1 MNPIKV
7 LLIGGGG
14 REHALAWKLSQSPL
28 CESLVAAPGNPG
40 IADFARCVP
49 LNVIDHTGV
58 IHFVETEGIGLTVIG
73 PEQPLVDGLADALRA
88 KGHLVFGPSEAAARL
103 EGSKSFSKDFMKRH
117 GIPTAASEAFAS
129 HALDKAEAWISKQTQ
144 FPIVIKADGLAAG
157 KGVFICPDAADA
169 TFRLHAM
176 MEDPQFKKASQTIVI
191 EEFMHGEEVSV
202 FALCDGHNGVLIGNA
217 QDHKRVG
224 DEDTGLNTGGMGAY
238 SPAPLFTADLEQQVV
253 DHVLKPTL
261 EGMRAE
267 GNPYIG
273 VLYMGLMITDEGP
286 KVVEYNCRFGDP
298 ECQVLMP
305 MVDEDLLP
313 LLCQCAEGELKQDQV
328 SLKNGFCCTVV
339 MASKGYPEAF
349 EKGYAITGTHHV
361 PDNVVVFHSG
371 TRLQDGV
378 LLSNGGRV
386 LCVTAIA
393 SSLQACIASA
403 YQGVSSIQFS
413 NAYYR
418 MDIGQKGLRRLEQKN

>member
-1 MNPIKV
+1 MNPVKV

-28 CESLVAAPGNPG
+28 CETLIAAPGNPG

-49 LNVIDHTGV
+49 LNANDHTSV
-58 IHFVETEGIGLTVIG
+58 IHFVETEGIGLVVVG
-73 PEQPLVDGLADALRA
+73 PEQPLVDGLADVLRA

-103 EGSKSFSKDFMKRH
+103 EGSKAFSKDFMNRH
-117 GIPTAASEAFAS
+117 GIPTAGSKAFSS
-129 HALDKAEAWISKQTQ
+129 HDLDKAEAYISAQFH
-144 FPIVIKADGLAAG
+144 FPIVLKADGLAAG
-157 KGVFICPDAADA
+157 KGVFICNDAADA
-169 TFRLHAM
+169 TFRLRAM
-176 MEDPQFKKASQTIVI
+176 TEDPQFKKASQTIVI
-191 EEFMHGEEVSV
+191 EEFMQGEEVSV
-202 FALCDGHNGVLIGNA
+202 FALCDGHKGLLIGNA
-217 QDHKRVG
+217 QDHKRIG
-224 DEDTGLNTGGMGAY
+224 DGDAGLNTGGMGAY
-238 SPAPLFTADLEQQVV
+238 SPAPLFTAELEQLVV
-253 DHVLKPTL
+253 ERVLEPTL

-305 MVDEDLLP
+305 MIEEDLLP
-313 LLCQCAEGELKQDQV
+313 LLHQAAEGHIEQDAVALK
-328 SLKNGFCCTVV
+328 SGYACTVV

-349 EKGYAITGTHHV
+349 EKGFSISDIGKASDHA
-361 PDNVVVFHSG
+361 VVFHSG
-371 TRLQDGV
+371 TRLSDGV
-378 LLSNGGRV
+378 LVTNGGRV
-386 LCVTAIA
+386 LCVTASA
-393 SSLQACIASA
+393 ASLQASIAAA

-418 MDIGQKGLRRLEQKN
+418 MDIGQKGLRRLESGG